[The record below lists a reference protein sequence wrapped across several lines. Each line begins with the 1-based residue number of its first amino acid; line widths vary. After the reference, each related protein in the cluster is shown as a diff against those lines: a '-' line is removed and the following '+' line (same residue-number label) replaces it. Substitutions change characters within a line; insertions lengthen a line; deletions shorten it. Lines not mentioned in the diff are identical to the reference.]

1 MTKTLTEVWV
11 DSEIRLSFRRNFSTS
26 MGQMW
31 EELCEVVEHME
42 LNEDSDSLVWGYEKS
57 RVYSTQSCY
66 AVISFR
72 GLTPMF
78 LPVIWNIVVT
88 PKIHL
93 FLWLLAHNKLA
104 TVDNLNKRGLN
115 KPVQC
120 CFAMRMSLLGTRF
133 LSV

>member
-88 PKIHL
+88 PKIH
-93 FLWLLAHNKLA
+93 HNKLA